1 MVSEMA
7 LLPIVAEA
15 IKIRDGL
22 LFKTV
27 SLTAI
32 GEIKS
37 ELRSTTEDLTEDLWR
52 GTTTKL
58 SGTQVGGYR
67 WW

>member
-1 MVSEMA
+1 MVSAMA
-7 LLPIVAEA
+7 LLPIMAEG
-15 IKIRDGL
+15 IKIGD
-22 LFKTV
+22 KV
-27 SLTAI
+27 SLKAVLLTAI

-58 SGTQVGGYR
+58 SGTHVGGYR
-67 WW
+67 WR